1 MQLCWSVWASKQ
13 QVPPPLLSYKI
24 AFCPLN
30 QFQVA
35 KLLIAV
41 QFNFQVRIAF
51 WIPNPISDFHPEQSD
66 EENVF
71 SWNPVSLEKFTKWGS
86 KGHFAAT
93 QFRFILQN
101 LTTNVTSSFLDKTA
115 FSSQLVGFCCLYSSC
130 RSNSYKILSAKKTY
144 KKPWSVFGWCD
155 NFFSLITKM
164 LCSPI

>member
-1 MQLCWSVWASKQ
+1 MQLCWSVWASKYQPPGQ
-13 QVPPPLLSYKI
+13 QVPAPLLSYKI

-51 WIPNPISDFHPEQSD
+51 WIPNPISDFHPAQSD

-71 SWNPVSLEKFTKWGS
+71 SWNPVSLERFTKWGS

-101 LTTNVTSSFLDKTA
+101 LTTNVTSSFFRQNSFLQPISGVFVVFTVHAEVIPTK
-115 FSSQLVGFCCLYSSC
+115 SC
-130 RSNSYKILSAKKTY
+130 RQRKLIKSPGSFLADVTI
-144 KKPWSVFGWCD
+144 
-155 NFFSLITKM
+155 FSH
-164 LCSPI
+164 

>member
-1 MQLCWSVWASKQ
+1 MQLCWSVWASKYQPPGQ
-13 QVPPPLLSYKI
+13 QVPPPLLSFKI

-71 SWNPVSLEKFTKWGS
+71 SSNPVSLERFTKWGS

-101 LTTNVTSSFLDKTA
+101 LTTNVTSSFFGQNSFLQPI
-115 FSSQLVGFCCLYSSC
+115 SGGFVVFTVHAEVIPTKSC
-130 RSNSYKILSAKKTY
+130 RQRKLIKSPGPFLADVTI
-144 KKPWSVFGWCD
+144 
-155 NFFSLITKM
+155 FSH
-164 LCSPI
+164 